1 MYVCTEVYMYMTSLI
16 RYSQLL
22 IFHLLNIHIPLY
34 IHTYIYNIYIYIYI
48 YIYTPIHTYNI
59 YIYICILY
67 IYTSIHTYIYI
78 CRSIDVCSVNARL
91 TIGCNESSWSL

>member
-1 MYVCTEVYMYMTSLI
+1 MYVCTEVYIYMTSLI

-34 IHTYIYNIYIYIYI
+34 IHTYIYIYILYI
-48 YIYTPIHTYNI
+48 YIYTSIHTYNI
-59 YIYICILY
+59 YNILY
-67 IYTSIHTYIYI
+67 IYTSIDTYIYIYI